1 MHVGYIC
8 ARAFGR
14 ATIKLA
20 QQTVHLLK
28 RLGHFSLRL
37 ATGTWHAVIDFF
49 NWLPYLV
56 GRIGHG
62 CLYIFKTIVIAFLN
76 FFRFVSVLIAKIV
89 LACLHFIEAIIH
101 AFTWIFHQISLL
113 VKLISVY
120 LWKKWLIAYER
131 LYQYARLVR
140 LNKPIGIFLLLWPTL
155 WALWIASN
163 GKPDTLILLIF
174 ISGVVL
180 MRSAGCAIN
189 DFVDRDLDTHVS
201 RTRNR
206 PIVNG
211 SIKPGEALIVALVL
225 ILTAFTLVLLL
236 NTLTLKLSLIAI
248 VLVIAYPFMK
258 RFTYLPQ
265 LFLGLAFGWAIPMAF
280 AAQTNTVPVIAWLLL
295 MATVLWAVAYDTMY
309 AMVDREDDIRAGI
322 KSTAI
327 LFDDTDRV
335 IIGVIQLM
343 VLLTLIMIGFRLDMG
358 MFYFA
363 SVAIAG
369 ILSIYQQFLIKD
381 RLPENCLKA
390 FTNNN
395 WIGAAIFAGIY
406 LNYQLI

>member
-1 MHVGYIC
+1 MATRDNFKVRMFNNYTNVKAVSIKTN
-8 ARAFGR
+8 
-14 ATIKLA
+14 ATISASPGFILPL
-20 QQTVHLLK
+20 TIGLL
-28 RLGHFSLRL
+28 RVRE
-37 ATGTWHAVIDFF
+37 T
-49 NWLPYLV
+49 
-56 GRIGHG
+56 
-62 CLYIFKTIVIAFLN
+62 C
-76 FFRFVSVLIAKIV
+76 VSRSRSTKSLIAHPAERISTTPEINISKIKV
-89 LACLHFIEAIIH
+89 SGRGELQLAILIEMMRRA
-101 AFTWIFHQISLL
+101 
-113 VKLISVY
+113 
-120 LWKKWLIAYER
+120 
-131 LYQYARLVR
+131 
-140 LNKPIGIFLLLWPTL
+140 
-155 WALWIASN
+155 
-163 GKPDTLILLIF
+163 LILLIF

-189 DFVDRDLDTHVS
+189 DFVDRDLDTNVS

-225 ILTAFTLVLLL
+225 ILTAFILVLLL
-236 NTLTLKLSLIAI
+236 NTLTLKLSLVAI

-265 LFLGLAFGWAIPMAF
+265 FFLGLTFGWAIPMAF

-335 IIGVIQLM
+335 IIGVIQLI

-358 MFYFA
+358 MFYYA

>member
-1 MHVGYIC
+1 MRNFREEIIPLTQKFFHLCKTYCKGVTRTTIKLTRQTVQLLKRLGHFSLQLSTRIWRTTVSVTEKFMHMGNIY

-14 ATIKLA
+14 VTIKLA
-20 QQTVHLLK
+20 RQTVQLLK
-28 RLGHFSLRL
+28 RLSHFSLRL

-49 NWLPYLV
+49 NWLLYLV

-76 FFRFVSVLIAKIV
+76 FFRFVGVLIAKIV

-101 AFTWIFHQISLL
+101 AFTRIFHQISLL
-113 VKLISVY
+113 VKLTSVY

-163 GKPDTLILLIF
+163 GKPDALILLIF

-211 SIKPGEALIVALVL
+211 NIKPGEALIVALVL

-236 NTLTLKLSLIAI
+236 NTLTLKLSLVAI

-265 LFLGLAFGWAIPMAF
+265 FFLGLTFIVTYPFFNHDSIHFYLG
-280 AAQTNTVPVIAWLLL
+280 
-295 MATVLWAVAYDTMY
+295 
-309 AMVDREDDIRAGI
+309 
-322 KSTAI
+322 
-327 LFDDTDRV
+327 
-335 IIGVIQLM
+335 
-343 VLLTLIMIGFRLDMG
+343 TLG
-358 MFYFA
+358 
-363 SVAIAG
+363 
-369 ILSIYQQFLIKD
+369 
-381 RLPENCLKA
+381 
-390 FTNNN
+390 
-395 WIGAAIFAGIY
+395 
-406 LNYQLI
+406 